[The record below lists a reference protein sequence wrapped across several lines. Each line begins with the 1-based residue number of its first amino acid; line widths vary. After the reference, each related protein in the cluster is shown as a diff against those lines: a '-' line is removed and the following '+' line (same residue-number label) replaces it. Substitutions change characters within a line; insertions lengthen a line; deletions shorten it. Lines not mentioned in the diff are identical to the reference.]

1 MPNGVLLIDIKTE
14 EITLASKEMK
24 VLIGAKEDCEDLGEL
39 KTKVC
44 TFLMQDQEVAHQ
56 EQQPVEEE
64 KKNA

>member
-24 VLIGAKEDCEDLGEL
+24 VLIGAKEDCEDFEEL

-44 TFLMQDQEVAHQ
+44 GFLL
-56 EQQPVEEE
+56 
-64 KKNA
+64 